1 MAVSK
6 KNAVIGTKAPYW
18 RNAVIG
24 FILIAVGMVLK
35 KNDVQISIIEFNF
48 GVTVATIGV
57 LLVVLPAIDAFYIKP
72 FQNAINERNSA
83 LEHTFSEA
91 ENLRTEMRQL
101 KTEYEARLV
110 ETEARAREQIQ
121 QQIREAQELRTRLMA
136 EATEK
141 AEELMRRAHEEIS
154 SERDHVLTQIRVD
167 VVNLALS
174 ATERILGENVDD
186 ARNRKLVEEF
196 IDKVEVPN
204 S

>member
-1 MAVSK
+1 MIK
-6 KNAVIGTKAPYW
+6 KNTIIGTKAPYW
-18 RNAVIG
+18 RNGIVG
-24 FILIAVGMVLK
+24 LILIGLGMSLEK
-35 KNDVQISIIEFNF
+35 YGVQISIIEFKF
-48 GVTVATIGV
+48 GVTVATFGV
-57 LLVVLPAIDAFYIKP
+57 LLVVLPAIDAFFIKP
-72 FQNAINERNSA
+72 FQSAINERNSA
-83 LEHTFSEA
+83 LEHTFAEA

-174 ATERILGENVDD
+174 ATERILGENIDD
-186 ARNRKLVEEF
+186 ARNRKLVEDF